1 MAVALIVGGAGMLGR
16 GTARC
21 LVQEGWQVVVADID
35 LDEAEKVAAEIN
47 SPKVT
52 AEGVD
57 ARNLDTVKQAVD
69 RVVDTFGTLDGMVN
83 CAGGRREPK
92 REFGDSEPEHWD
104 LLIDTLI
111 KTTYIGCYAA
121 LPVMLKQGHG
131 AVVNFSSAAGLRDVP
146 PHLRQKRSAVYGA
159 VKAGII
165 AFTQAMAQE
174 VGTQGIRVNAIA
186 PYRSA
191 SRGKT
196 EADMIAMEERE
207 EAEQKGSSR
216 RSPLGRLSNIDVGN
230 AVAFLLSERAS
241 HISGSC
247 IDMSGGICLH

>member
-1 MAVALIVGGAGMLGR
+1 MLGR
-16 GTARC
+16 GAARC
-21 LVQEGWQVVVADID
+21 LAEEGWQVVVGDID
-35 LDEAEKVAAEIN
+35 LDEAAKVAAEID
-47 SPKVT
+47 PTKVT

-57 ARNLDTVKQAVD
+57 ARSVDAVKQLVD
-69 RVVDTFGTLDGMVN
+69 KVVGNFGTLDGMVN

-111 KTTYIGCYAA
+111 KTNYIGCYSA

-131 AVVNFSSAAGLRDVP
+131 AIVNFSSAAGLRDVP

-165 AFTQAMAQE
+165 AFTQAIAQE
-174 VGTQGIRVNAIA
+174 VGEQGIRVNSIA

-191 SRGKT
+191 SRAKS
-196 EADMIAMEERE
+196 EADMIAMEEAE
-207 EAEQKGSSR
+207 EAEQAGSSR
-216 RSPLGRLSNIDVGN
+216 RSPLGRLTNIQVGN
-230 AVAFLLSERAS
+230 AVAFLLSEKAS

-247 IDMSGGICLH
+247 FDMSGGICLH